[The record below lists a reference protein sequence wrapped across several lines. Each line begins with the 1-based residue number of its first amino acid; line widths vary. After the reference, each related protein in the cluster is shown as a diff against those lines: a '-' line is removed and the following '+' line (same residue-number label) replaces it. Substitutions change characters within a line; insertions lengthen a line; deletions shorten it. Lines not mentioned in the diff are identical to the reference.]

1 MRTDRPKA
9 PAASRHPFPR
19 VASTRLARET
29 AAGPVGKRPFQRIE
43 RRIPRNEAPGAAQRG
58 VSEMARSFRK
68 IPILWR
74 IAAPHLVAIAV
85 CLP

>member
-1 MRTDRPKA
+1 MSTDRPKA
-9 PAASRHPFPR
+9 PAASRRPFPR

-29 AAGPVGKRPFQRIE
+29 AAGPVGKRPCQRIE
-43 RRIPRNEAPGAAQRG
+43 RRIPRNEPPRAAQRG
-58 VSEMARSFRK
+58 VSEMARRFRK

-74 IAAPHLVAIAV
+74 IAAPNLAAIPV